1 MLAQFSITPIGKD
14 ARIGEYVAQILKIV
28 DERGL
33 DYQFTAMSTLVEGEW
48 YEVMQLIRDC
58 HNLMRNFAERIM
70 TTIIIDD
77 FAGRTGRLKGK
88 VENVEEMLGKK
99 LKT

>member
-1 MLAQFSITPIGKD
+1 MLAQFSVIPMGKEEKV
-14 ARIGEYVAQILKIV
+14 GEYVSQILKLV

-33 DYQFTAMSTLVEGEW
+33 DYQLTAMSTLVEGEW
-48 YEVMQLIRDC
+48 DEVMQLIRDC
-58 HNLMRNFAERIM
+58 HHLMKNFSERVL

-88 VENVEEMLGKK
+88 VEDVERLLGQK

>member
-1 MLAQFSITPIGKD
+1 MLAQFSITPLGK
-14 ARIGEYVAQILKIV
+14 GEKVGKYVAQILKMV

-33 DYQFTAMSTLVEGEW
+33 DYQLTAMSTLVEGDW
-48 YEVMQLIRDC
+48 DEVMELIRDC
-58 HNLMRNFAERIM
+58 HYLMKSFSNRVM

-88 VENVEEMLGKK
+88 VEDVERLLDKK
-99 LKT
+99 LRT